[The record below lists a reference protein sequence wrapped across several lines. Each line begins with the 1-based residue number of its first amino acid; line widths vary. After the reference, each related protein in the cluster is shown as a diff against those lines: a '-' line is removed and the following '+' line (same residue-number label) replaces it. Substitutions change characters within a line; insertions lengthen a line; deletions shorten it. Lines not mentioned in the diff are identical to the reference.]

1 MLKIEEVLMS
11 QYGPLLSLAHL
22 AKILDRSADGLRQ
35 GLYVES
41 DWSARINAAK
51 LKVGKR
57 VYFRTSDIARFL
69 GGE

>member
-1 MLKIEEVLMS
+1 MKIEEVLMN

-41 DWSARINAAK
+41 DWSSRINAAK
-51 LKVGKR
+51 LRVGKR